1 MRLAAS
7 TVFIIGIVLLAN
19 QVHAK
24 DFAIQP
30 LTRIDCTKA
39 EMAWDENANV
49 CIADAVSARQPLT
62 RPGCEMAGMA
72 WNDDANVCSA
82 APLAAEAL
90 PDPDG
95 MKARSKS
102 RTTDTSREPFTR
114 SDCDKAGMSWNDS
127 TNVCG
132 EKSGTQAASK
142 TTIPAPSSI
151 LVNIDKTKQQMTVI
165 LDGVETYNWPV
176 STGKAGYSTPSGTFT
191 AMSMNEVWYSKEW
204 DNAPMPHA
212 IFFMKDGHAIHGS
225 YEVKNLGKP
234 ASHGC
239 VRISPQNAATLYS
252 LVEKTGL
259 KNTQVV
265 LAGDAPGSGA
275 KVASKSRSGTRYS
288 QNTHRSF
295 KPRFDYYAESFPQP
309 ERRGGFFRRLFGGP

>member
-7 TVFIIGIVLLAN
+7 TVFIIGIVLAN

-24 DFAIQP
+24 DFSIQP
-30 LTRIDCTKA
+30 LTRIDCNKA

-114 SDCDKAGMSWNDS
+114 SDCDKAGMSG
-127 TNVCG
+127 TIVRMCAV
-132 EKSGTQAASK
+132 KSRELRPHRRRQARL
-142 TTIPAPSSI
+142 P
-151 LVNIDKTKQQMTVI
+151 
-165 LDGVETYNWPV
+165 
-176 STGKAGYSTPSGTFT
+176 
-191 AMSMNEVWYSKEW
+191 
-204 DNAPMPHA
+204 
-212 IFFMKDGHAIHGS
+212 
-225 YEVKNLGKP
+225 P
-234 ASHGC
+234 ASSSTST
-239 VRISPQNAATLYS
+239 RPN
-252 LVEKTGL
+252 
-259 KNTQVV
+259 
-265 LAGDAPGSGA
+265 
-275 KVASKSRSGTRYS
+275 SR
-288 QNTHRSF
+288 
-295 KPRFDYYAESFPQP
+295 
-309 ERRGGFFRRLFGGP
+309 

>member
-1 MRLAAS
+1 VRLAAS
-7 TVFIIGIVLLAN
+7 TVFIIGIVLAN

-24 DFAIQP
+24 DFSIQP
-30 LTRIDCTKA
+30 LTRIDCNKA

-62 RPGCEMAGMA
+62 RPACEMAGMA

-95 MKARSKS
+95 MNARSKS

-142 TTIPAPSSI
+142 TTSPA
-151 LVNIDKTKQQMTVI
+151 LQH
-165 LDGVETYNWPV
+165 
-176 STGKAGYSTPSGTFT
+176 
-191 AMSMNEVWYSKEW
+191 
-204 DNAPMPHA
+204 PHQHRQ
-212 IFFMKDGHAIHGS
+212 DQTTDDSHPRWRG
-225 YEVKNLGKP
+225 NL
-234 ASHGC
+234 
-239 VRISPQNAATLYS
+239 
-252 LVEKTGL
+252 
-259 KNTQVV
+259 
-265 LAGDAPGSGA
+265 
-275 KVASKSRSGTRYS
+275 
-288 QNTHRSF
+288 
-295 KPRFDYYAESFPQP
+295 
-309 ERRGGFFRRLFGGP
+309 